1 MSQNMR
7 PIKNIEG
14 VVLSLSQKKDKNCG
28 RNFEKRKRKKEEQRA
43 TKSIKFTKEKIR
55 NLKEK

>member
-1 MSQNMR
+1 MSQNIR

-28 RNFEKRKRKKEEQRA
+28 RNIEKKKKKEQRA
-43 TKSIKFTKEKIR
+43 TKSIKFTKEK
-55 NLKEK
+55 